1 MITSRWA
8 ISSQIS
14 RKFSTASKRPH
25 QAGMAVACL
34 PPTSFSPISPAR
46 HLCLSSAA
54 PSRPS
59 WWQPVPYRG
68 LRCCAV
74 PARPNSFVRTSA
86 DQPRVALPVPREQ
99 EPGTGSHERTVDV
112 SRLLGYRDYFSS
124 RKGGSD
130 ATNNS
135 GTDRQP
141 PTFGSVPG
149 NLANSYRNYGW
160 PWLSVL
166 TYLRLPRPTAP
177 LPPRPDRSTP
187 ALLRHLQVG

>member
-1 MITSRWA
+1 VPR
-8 ISSQIS
+8 
-14 RKFSTASKRPH
+14 TA
-25 QAGMAVACL
+25 
-34 PPTSFSPISPAR
+34 
-46 HLCLSSAA
+46 
-54 PSRPS
+54 
-59 WWQPVPYRG
+59 
-68 LRCCAV
+68 

-149 NLANSYRNYGW
+149 NLANSYRK
-160 PWLSVL
+160 
-166 TYLRLPRPTAP
+166 
-177 LPPRPDRSTP
+177 
-187 ALLRHLQVG
+187 